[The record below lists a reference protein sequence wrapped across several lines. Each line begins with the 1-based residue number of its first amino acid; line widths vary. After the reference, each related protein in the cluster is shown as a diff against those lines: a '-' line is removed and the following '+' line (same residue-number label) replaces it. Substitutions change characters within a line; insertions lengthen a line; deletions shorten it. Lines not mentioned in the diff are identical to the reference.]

1 MVVAPAASTSQ
12 VETLCINSIRFL
24 AVDAINK
31 SNSGHP
37 GLPMGCAPM
46 AFALW
51 DKALKHN
58 PKNPKWFNR
67 DRFVLSAGHG
77 CMLLYALLHLTGYDS
92 VTLDDIKQ
100 FRQWGS
106 RTPGHPETFETAGV
120 EVTTGPL
127 GQGIANAV
135 GLAMAEAH
143 LAAKFNKPDCTVVDH
158 HTYVI
163 MGDGCHQEGVSGEAA
178 SLAGHLGLGKLIALY
193 DDNHITIDGNTNVS
207 FTEDV
212 LKRYEAYGWHTIHV
226 PDGNTDVA
234 AIAKAIEE
242 AKAVTDRPSLIKVTT
257 TIGYGS
263 PNKANTAGVH
273 GAALGAEEADLTRK
287 NLDWSYGEFEVPQ
300 ESYDHWRQAI
310 TRGEAAEAAWNATL
324 ADYRAKYPTE
334 AAEFER
340 RLRGEL
346 PQGWDANLPSYSADD
361 KGLATRQHSYNCLN
375 AIGPN
380 LPELIGGSADLTHSN
395 LTDIKGEKGFQ
406 KGAEANRYLHFGVRE
421 HAMASIL
428 NGLAYHGS
436 GLIPYGGTFAVFAG
450 YMVGAMRLSALSEL
464 GVIYVLTHDSIGL
477 GEDGPT
483 HQPIETLASLRSMP
497 NMLVIRP
504 GDGNET
510 SGAYK
515 VAIANRKRPTV
526 LILSRQAMAN
536 QANSS
541 ADAVAKGGYILE
553 DSNGSPD
560 LILIGTGTEL
570 ELCTKAAAQLR
581 AEGKNVR
588 VVSMP
593 CVELFEEQDA
603 AYRESVLPTACRKR
617 LVVEASSSFGWHK
630 YTGFEGDSVSID
642 RFGASA
648 PGPLLMEKFGFT
660 VANVVAK
667 AKALG

>member
-1 MVVAPAASTSQ
+1 MVAAPTTS

-37 GLPMGCAPM
+37 GLPMGTAPM
-46 AFALW
+46 AYALW
-51 DKALKHN
+51 DTVLRHN

-92 VTLDDIKQ
+92 VTIEDIKQ

-106 RTPGHPETFETAGV
+106 KTPGHPETFETPGV

-127 GQGIANAV
+127 GQGISNAV
-135 GLAMAEAH
+135 GLAIAEAH
-143 LAAKFNKPDCTVVDH
+143 LAASFNKPGHSLVDH
-158 HTYVI
+158 YTYVI
-163 MGDGCHQEGVSGEAA
+163 MGDGCNQEGVSGEAA

-193 DDNHITIDGNTNVS
+193 DDNHITIDGDTAVS

-212 LKRYEAYGWHTIHV
+212 LKRYEAYGWHVQHV
-226 PDGNTDVA
+226 ADGNHDVEG
-234 AIAKAIEE
+234 IRKAIEA
-242 AKAVTDRPSLIKVTT
+242 AKAVTDKPSLIKITT

-273 GAALGAEEADLTRK
+273 GAALGVEEAALTRK
-287 NLDWSYGEFEVPQ
+287 ALDWNYGDFEVPA
-300 ESYDHWRQAI
+300 EAYDQWRQAI
-310 TRGEAAEAAWNATL
+310 ARGAAAEAEWNTAL
-324 ADYRAKYPTE
+324 EAYRAAFPAE

-346 PQGWDANLPSYSADD
+346 PQGWDASLPVFSPAD
-361 KGLATRQHSYNCLN
+361 KGLATRMHSYNALN
-375 AIGPN
+375 AFGPS

-395 LTDIKGEKGFQ
+395 LTDIKGEKSFQ

-421 HAMASIL
+421 HAMAAIL
-428 NGLAYHGS
+428 NGIAYHGS
-436 GLIPYGGTFAVFAG
+436 GLIPYGGTFLVFAG
-450 YMVGAMRLSALSEL
+450 YMIGAMRLSALSEL

-483 HQPIETLASLRSMP
+483 HQPVETLANLRAIP
-497 NMLVIRP
+497 NLLVIRP

-510 SGAYK
+510 VGAYQ
-515 VAIANRKRPTV
+515 VAVANRKRPTV
-526 LILSRQAMAN
+526 LALSRQAMVN
-536 QANSS
+536 QPTSTA
-541 ADAVAKGGYILE
+541 AAVAKGGYILE
-553 DSNGSPD
+553 DSNGTPE

-570 ELCTKAAAQLR
+570 ELATKAAAVLR

-603 AYRESVLPTACRKR
+603 AYRELVLPAAVRKR
-617 LVVEASSSFGWHK
+617 LVVEASSSYGWHK
-630 YTGFEGDSVSID
+630 YTGFDGDTVSID

-648 PGPLLMEKFGFT
+648 PGPVCLEKFGFT
-660 VANVVAK
+660 VDNVVAK

>member
-1 MVVAPAASTSQ
+1 MLAAPAS
-12 VETLCINSIRFL
+12 VETLCVNSIRFL

-46 AFALW
+46 AYALW
-51 DKALKHN
+51 DRILSHN
-58 PKNPKWFNR
+58 PKNPQWFNR

-77 CMLLYALLHLTGYDS
+77 CMLLYALLHLSGYDS
-92 VTLDDIKQ
+92 VTIEDIKQ

-106 RTPGHPETFETAGV
+106 HTPGHPETFETAGV

-127 GQGIANAV
+127 GAGISSAV
-135 GLAMAEAH
+135 GLAIAEAH
-143 LAAKFNKPDCTVVDH
+143 LAAKYNKPDAKLVDH
-158 HTYVI
+158 YTYVI
-163 MGDGCHQEGVSGEAA
+163 MGDGCNQEGVASEAC

-212 LKRYEAYGWHTIHV
+212 MKRYEAYGWHVQHV
-226 PDGNTDVA
+226 AEGNTDVDG
-234 AIAKAIEE
+234 IARAIEA

-263 PNKANTAGVH
+263 PNKSNTAGVH
-273 GAALGAEEADLTRK
+273 GAALGAEEAALTRQA
-287 NLDWSYGEFEVPQ
+287 LDWPYAEFEVPQ
-300 ESYDHWRQAI
+300 AAYDHWRQAVD
-310 TRGEAAEAAWNATL
+310 RGAAAEAAWNDTL
-324 ADYRAKYPTE
+324 AAYRTNYPSE
-334 AAEFER
+334 AAQFER
-340 RLRGEL
+340 QLRGEL
-346 PQGWDANLPSYSADD
+346 PEGWDANLPAYTAAD
-361 KGLATRQHSYNCLN
+361 KGLATRMHSYNCLN
-375 AIGPN
+375 AIAPN

-406 KGAEANRYLHFGVRE
+406 KGLEANRYLHFGVRE

-436 GLIPYGGTFAVFAG
+436 GLVPYGGTFGVFAG

-483 HQPIETLASLRSMP
+483 HQPIETLASLRALP
-497 NMLVIRP
+497 NMLVMRP

-510 SGAYK
+510 SGAYQ
-515 VAIANRKRPTV
+515 VAVANRKRPTV
-526 LILSRQAMAN
+526 LFLSRQAMAN
-536 QANSS
+536 QPNSS
-541 ADAVAKGGYILE
+541 AAAVAKGGYILE
-553 DSNGSPD
+553 DSTGTPE

-593 CVELFEEQDA
+593 CVELFEEQAA
-603 AYRESVLPTACRKR
+603 AYRESVLPAAVRQR

-630 YTGFEGDSVSID
+630 YTGLDGANVSID

-648 PGPLLMEKFGFT
+648 PGPVCLEKFGFT
-660 VANVVAK
+660 VDNVVAK

>member
-1 MVVAPAASTSQ
+1 MVVAPTTSTES
-12 VETLCINSIRFL
+12 LCINSIRFL

-51 DKALKHN
+51 DKVLRHN
-58 PKNPKWFNR
+58 PKNPRWFNR

-92 VTLDDIKQ
+92 VTMEDIKQ

-106 RTPGHPETFETAGV
+106 RTPGHPETFETPGV

-127 GQGIANAV
+127 GQGISNAV
-135 GLAMAEAH
+135 GLAIAEAH
-143 LAAKFNKPDCTVVDH
+143 LAARFNKPGHTLVDH
-158 HTYVI
+158 TTYVL
-163 MGDGCHQEGVSGEAA
+163 MGDGCNQEGVASEAA

-193 DDNHITIDGNTNVS
+193 DDNHITIDGNTAVS

-212 LKRYEAYGWHTIHV
+212 LKRYESYGWHVQHV
-226 PDGNTDVA
+226 AEGNTDVG
-234 AIAKAIEE
+234 AIVRALEA
-242 AKAVTDRPSLIKVTT
+242 AKAVTDKPSLIKVTT

-273 GAALGAEEADLTRK
+273 GAALGADEAELTRK
-287 NLDWSYGEFEVPQ
+287 ALEWTYGDFVVP
-300 ESYDHWRQAI
+300 EEAYEHWRQAI
-310 TRGEAAEAAWNATL
+310 QRGASAEGEWNASL
-324 ADYRAKYPTE
+324 AAYRQAYPVE

-340 RLRGEL
+340 LLRGEL
-346 PQGWDANLPSYSADD
+346 PEGWDSTLPSFTPAD
-361 KGLATRQHSYNCLN
+361 KGLATRQHSYNALN
-375 AIGPN
+375 AFGPK

-395 LTDIKGEKGFQ
+395 LTDIKGEASFQ
-406 KGAEANRYLHFGVRE
+406 KGGEANRYLHFGVRE
-421 HAMASIL
+421 HAMAAIL
-428 NGLAYHGS
+428 NGIAYHGS
-436 GLIPYGGTFAVFAG
+436 GLIPYGGTFLVFAG
-450 YMVGAMRLSALSEL
+450 YMIGAIRLSALSEL

-483 HQPIETLASLRSMP
+483 HQPIETLANLRSIP
-497 NMLVIRP
+497 NLLVIRP

-510 SGAYK
+510 VGAYQ
-515 VAIANRKRPTV
+515 VAVTNRKRPTA
-526 LILSRQAMAN
+526 LALSRQAMPN

-541 ADAVAKGGYILE
+541 PAAVAKGGYILE
-553 DSNGSPD
+553 DSTGEPG

-570 ELCTKAAAQLR
+570 DLCVKAAAQLR
-581 AEGKNVR
+581 AEGHNVR

-603 AYRESVLPTACRKR
+603 SYRESVLPTSCRKR
-617 LVVEASSSFGWHK
+617 VVVEASSSFGWHK
-630 YTGFEGDSVSID
+630 FTGFDGATISID

-648 PGPLLMEKFGFT
+648 PGPLCMEKFGFT
-660 VANVVAK
+660 VENVVAT
-667 AKALG
+667 AKSLG